1 MAVRVK
7 VEGIEKLNAFLA
19 FTDPKLFDKAV
30 RSGLKYAARAAQ
42 TAIAKEVGAN
52 FSLKAARIKQDISRP
67 IIDTNEGTIS
77 FLLKEKPPT
86 ALAYGARQTKAGLS
100 VAYKRGQ
107 RRTIPNAFI
116 NTSKGGTTELPFFR
130 HPKGSI
136 NVLHGPSIGRIV
148 TAPGAQFSKQIV
160 QNTTER
166 SFEQW
171 SKGVERALAA
181 DARRKGK

>member
-30 RSGLKYAARAAQ
+30 RSGLKYAGRAAQ
-42 TAIAKEVGAN
+42 TAIAKEVGSN
-52 FSLKAARIKQDISRP
+52 FSLKAARIKQDIKGPFLNTS
-67 IIDTNEGTIS
+67 EGTIEFRMS
-77 FLLKEKPPT
+77 RKPPT

-100 VAYKRGQ
+100 VAYKRGTRQ
-107 RRTIPNAFI
+107 TVPRAFI
-116 NTSKGGTTELPFFR
+116 AKERPFIR
-130 HPKGSI
+130 SENSNKL
-136 NVLHGPSIGRIV
+136 NVLHGPSIGSIV
-148 TAPGAQFSKQIV
+148 TGPGAQFSKQIV

-181 DARRKGK
+181 DARRKKP